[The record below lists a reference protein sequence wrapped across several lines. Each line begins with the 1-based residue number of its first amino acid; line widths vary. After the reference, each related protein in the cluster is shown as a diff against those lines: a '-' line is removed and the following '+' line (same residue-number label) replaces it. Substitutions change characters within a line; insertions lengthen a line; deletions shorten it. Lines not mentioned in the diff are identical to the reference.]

1 MPSSKQPSE
10 TKTKGKVQKA
20 TKDPDPDPVPVEPAK
35 VKAPKVKASKG
46 AKSGSSSPP
55 PAPPVEPA
63 VAVVEPA
70 VEPVVSNDVEVSGF
84 TSVVSRLQEM
94 MTTMSLLKNEVK
106 QLEKKCLRELKV
118 AEKSSGKRKREQGSR
133 PASGFVKPTKISDEL
148 AVFLGKDKGSEM
160 ARTEVTKELNVY
172 IKAHKLQDPSNGRT
186 ILPDTKLNNLL
197 KVEKDTTLTYFN
209 LQRYMSPHFAK
220 AGAKPVNA

>member
-20 TKDPDPDPVPVEPAK
+20 TKDPVEPAK
-35 VKAPKVKASKG
+35 VKAPKDPKVKASKG

-55 PAPPVEPA
+55 PAPPVEPS
-63 VAVVEPA
+63 VVEPAVVEPA

-220 AGAKPVNA
+220 ASAKPVNA

>member
-1 MPSSKQPSE
+1 MPSSKQPSD

-20 TKDPDPDPVPVEPAK
+20 TKDPVPVEPAK